1 MWWFETACRASKAF
15 LVPSDPQSPHPEE
28 RLKGASRVE
37 GSSLRLLEHPSRG
50 PLRGLLRMR
59 LLFVMVTF
67 SCVLPLAGCLQ
78 PLYAPAGFGLD
89 SSPLAAELQA
99 IAVDEI
105 PQRLGHYV
113 RNELIFGLNGTGSQP
128 PPRYRLM
135 VTLRERVQTPILDT
149 VTGRATSATV
159 IVDADYRL
167 VTLPEE
173 IELTKGIAFNVAS
186 YDRFSNRFS
195 NVRAARD
202 AEIRNARVIAESI
215 RTRIA
220 TVMAARLSPV
230 PPPVLP
236 N

>member
-1 MWWFETACRASKAF
+1 MWSFSKAADGKSA
-15 LVPSDPQSPHPEE
+15 VGGRPTADCRSPTAFFRH
-28 RLKGASRVE
+28 
-37 GSSLRLLEHPSRG
+37 
-50 PLRGLLRMR
+50 
-59 LLFVMVTF
+59 VTVL
-67 SCVLPLAGCLQ
+67 CMALIALPLAGCLQ
-78 PLYAPAGFGLD
+78 PLYAPVAPGID
-89 SSPLAAELQA
+89 ASPLAAELQT

-105 PQRLGHYV
+105 PLQLGHYV

-135 VTLRERVQTPILDT
+135 VVLRERVQTPILDT

-159 IVDADYRL
+159 IVDAEYRL
-167 VTLPEE
+167 ITIPGEVEV
-173 IELTKGIAFNVAS
+173 TKGIAFNIAS

-202 AEIRNARVIAESI
+202 AEIRDARVIAESI

-220 TVMAARLSPV
+220 TVMAARLSSG

>member
-1 MWWFETACRASKAF
+1 MWSSSKSAVGRWPVGRSALGVRPTANCRLPTA
-15 LVPSDPQSPHPEE
+15 
-28 RLKGASRVE
+28 
-37 GSSLRLLEHPSRG
+37 LRRRPALLC
-50 PLRGLLRMR
+50 LALLA
-59 LLFVMVTF
+59 
-67 SCVLPLAGCLQ
+67 LPLAGCLQ

-99 IAVDEI
+99 IEVDEI
-105 PQRLGHYV
+105 PLRLGHYV
-113 RNELIFGLNGTGSQP
+113 RNELIFGLNGTGSHP

-159 IVDADYRL
+159 IVDAEYRL
-167 VTLPEE
+167 VTVPQEV
-173 IELTKGIAFNVAS
+173 ELTKGIAFNIAS

-215 RTRIA
+215 RTRVA
-220 TVMAARLSPV
+220 TVMAARMGPV
-230 PPPVLP
+230 PPPVVP

>member
-1 MWWFETACRASKAF
+1 MWSSSKAAVGGSAVVGRPTADRR
-15 LVPSDPQSPHPEE
+15 LPTAQSRHV
-28 RLKGASRVE
+28 A
-37 GSSLRLLEHPSRG
+37 LLCVA
-50 PLRGLLRMR
+50 LLG
-59 LLFVMVTF
+59 
-67 SCVLPLAGCLQ
+67 LPLAGCLQ
-78 PLYAPAGFGLD
+78 PLYAPAGVGFD
-89 SSPLAAELQA
+89 SAPLAAELQS
-99 IAVDEI
+99 IQVDEI

-159 IVDADYRL
+159 IVDAEYRL
-167 VTLPEE
+167 VTVPQE
-173 IELTKGIAFNVAS
+173 IELTKGVAFNVAS

-215 RTRIA
+215 RTRVA
-220 TVMAARLSPV
+220 TVMAARLSSA
-230 PPPVLP
+230 PPPVVP

>member
-1 MWWFETACRASKAF
+1 MWWFSKAA
-15 LVPSDPQSPHPEE
+15 VGGSAGGAHSTAEG
-28 RLKGASRVE
+28 RLPTAA
-37 GSSLRLLEHPSRG
+37 LRHVTVLCVALLA
-50 PLRGLLRMR
+50 
-59 LLFVMVTF
+59 
-67 SCVLPLAGCLQ
+67 LPLAGCLQ

-89 SSPLAAELQA
+89 SSPLAAELQS

-105 PQRLGHYV
+105 PLRLGHYV

-128 PPRYRLM
+128 PPRYRLT
-135 VTLRERVQTPILDT
+135 VVLRERVQTPILDT
-149 VTGRATSATV
+149 VTGRATSAAV
-159 IVDADYRL
+159 IVDAEYRL
-167 VTLPEE
+167 ITIPGEVEV
-173 IELTKGIAFNVAS
+173 TKGIAFNIAS

-202 AEIRNARVIAESI
+202 AEIRDARVIAESI

-220 TVMAARLSPV
+220 TVMAARLSSA